1 MRLYCE
7 SIPPQNLSSN
17 KFDFYF
23 EGHAWQRRLQPVLQ
37 PVEWRQREEAV
48 VLTSSYQRTCVSSVS
63 QYEFLS
69 GGSVCFFL
77 ERKPKRCAHTAAD
90 NKKRHILLSRLK
102 TAAVFITQSSSKR

>member
-7 SIPPQNLSSN
+7 SIPPQNLISN

-37 PVEWRQREEAV
+37 PVEWGQREEAV

-69 GGSVCFFL
+69 GGSVCLFF
-77 ERKPKRCAHTAAD
+77 
-90 NKKRHILLSRLK
+90 
-102 TAAVFITQSSSKR
+102 

>member
-7 SIPPQNLSSN
+7 SIPPQNLISN

-69 GGSVCFFL
+69 GGSVFL